1 MAAILTMAVGVQV
14 TGCSQGADTRPR
26 IFHVSQTDSS
36 ARRIVARFLQMSLA
50 QISWGATIEFLLQYL
65 LAGSCSM

>member
-1 MAAILTMAVGVQV
+1 MAAILTMVAGVPV

-26 IFHVSQTDSS
+26 IFHVSQTDFS
-36 ARRIVARFLQMSLA
+36 ARIVARFLQMSPA
-50 QISWGATIEFLLQYL
+50 QISWRASIEFLPRYL